1 MVEGGVGSV
10 TMTAACER
18 SGVTGRYFYDHFADR
33 DALVAAAFEESVQQT
48 MQSVVGAITAARRES
63 CDPARAAI
71 TSFVSAFE
79 RDPRLAR
86 IGLIDATDSR
96 VLRPLRRRA
105 LAAFTDLVA
114 AGYGAPTDA
123 AAQLAASYAVGG
135 LCEVLSRWFAG
146 SLDLSGDQVIDACT
160 ELFHAAKP
168 STPAL
173 PTPDIPAAAL
183 SAGARPTPASMG

>member
-86 IGLIDATDSR
+86 ITVRQPAT
-96 VLRPLRRRA
+96 
-105 LAAFTDLVA
+105 
-114 AGYGAPTDA
+114 
-123 AAQLAASYAVGG
+123 
-135 LCEVLSRWFAG
+135 
-146 SLDLSGDQVIDACT
+146 I
-160 ELFHAAKP
+160 
-168 STPAL
+168 STV
-173 PTPDIPAAAL
+173 
-183 SAGARPTPASMG
+183 PASVASVGCSPKTRMPMATAVTVLASDHPRKRVSGP